1 MIEKNYAGLDG
12 FVWWMGIVESRLD
25 PLQLGRCQVRVFGF
39 HNQSLSDI
47 PTADLPWALPV
58 NPVNG
63 SEKFSTPKEGEMVFG
78 FFADGRN
85 AQVPIMMGAVPSF
98 NTVPPNSGQGF
109 NDVRSLQEIKVAPKR
124 LVSRTYNTDGTGVI
138 LGEANT
144 ANNEVLESLRYP
156 KQVDLGKQ
164 TVTGASRY
172 DLEENSVIKARKNN
186 LDRYVTSAEQT
197 VWSEP
202 YPAYNPVYPYNKATE
217 TESGH
222 VFELDDTPNN
232 ERIHMAHRSGTFFE
246 MYPNGSMVE
255 KITKNKY
262 SIIMADDHVHIMG
275 RVQITVESDALI
287 RVAGDA
293 FIQAENDMSIKV
305 SGGLDMSIREALN
318 IRASSLNMDIGG
330 VTSLTSGGNINMDG
344 PEIHLNSGLSA
355 AAGLEEAPAR
365 GTANKSANIT
375 EGVPIPADTKNYDAD
390 IGEAVKEE
398 KFLETTPTGE
408 KVEPTT
414 QIPPGVCDFN
424 PATKK
429 FLPKSAWTLGPSGLE
444 EIKSSEGYAKQIG
457 GGKVRAYKDF
467 VASPSGD
474 PITIGYGT
482 TGPAVN
488 KTFTTDTVIDK
499 PTAEQYLKFAVEKKF
514 LPALR
519 NSLQVDITQGML
531 DACLS
536 LAYNIGAGGFA
547 RSSVVKYMNQKDWC
561 KAADAFL
568 LYNKAGG
575 KVVKGLVARRQRE
588 RSLFLS

>member
-25 PLQLGRCQVRVFGF
+25 PLQLGRCQVRIFGF

-47 PTADLPWALPV
+47 PSADLPWAHPV

-85 AQVPIMMGAVPSF
+85 AQVPIMMGAIPSF

-109 NDVRSLQEIKVAPKR
+109 NDVRSLQEIRVAPKR

-144 ANNEVLESLRYP
+144 ANTEVLESLRYP
-156 KQVDLGKQ
+156 KQTDLGKQ
-164 TVTGASRY
+164 TVTGATRY
-172 DLEENSVIKARKNN
+172 DLEENSVIKARKSN
-186 LDRYVTSAEQT
+186 LDRFVTSAEDT

-222 VFELDDTPNN
+222 VFELDDTPRN

-246 MYPNGSMVE
+246 MYPNGSKVE
-255 KITKNKY
+255 KIVKNNY
-262 SIIMADDHVHIMG
+262 QIVMADDHVHIMG

-287 RVAGDA
+287 RVVGDA
-293 FIQAENDMSIKV
+293 FVQAENDMSVKV
-305 SGGLDMSIREALN
+305 SGGLNLSVREALN

-330 VTSLTSGGNINMDG
+330 VTSLVSGGNINMDG
-344 PEIHLNSGLSA
+344 PQIHLNSGKA
-355 AAGLEEAPAR
+355 EAAGLEEAPAR

-375 EGVPIPADTKNYDAD
+375 EQVPIPADSKNYDAD
-390 IGEAVKEE
+390 IGVAAKEQS
-398 KFLETTPTGE
+398 FLETSPTGE

-414 QIPPGVCDFN
+414 PIPPGVCNFN
-424 PATKK
+424 PATKT
-429 FLPKSAWTLGPSGLE
+429 FLAKSAWKLGAKGLE
-444 EIKSSEGYAKQIG
+444 EVKSSEGYAKQIG

-467 VASPSGD
+467 DASSSGE

-488 KTFTTDTVIDK
+488 KTFTTDTVIDQ

-514 LPALR
+514 LPALK
-519 NSLQVDITQGML
+519 NCINVELTQEMI
-531 DACLS
+531 DACIS
-536 LAYNIGAGGFA
+536 LAYNIGAGAFA
-547 RSSVVKYMNQKDWC
+547 KSSVVKYINQKDWC
-561 KAADAFL
+561 KAADSFL
-568 LYNKAGG
+568 IYNKANG
-575 KVVKGLVARRQRE
+575 KVVKGLVTRRERE